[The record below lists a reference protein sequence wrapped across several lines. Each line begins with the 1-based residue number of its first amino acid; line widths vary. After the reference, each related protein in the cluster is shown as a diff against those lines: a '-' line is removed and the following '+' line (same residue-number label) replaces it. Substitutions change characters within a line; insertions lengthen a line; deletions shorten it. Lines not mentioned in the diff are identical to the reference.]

1 MSPSDLQP
9 TDLIDIDHLL
19 SDEEKQIRSVARE
32 WVQRRILPEVE
43 DWYEKGEFPAREL
56 AKEVGELGF
65 FLMQL
70 DTEWTLGLNSV
81 AYGLVELEIEA
92 GDSGLR
98 SFVSVQSSLCG
109 HAIHAFGSEEQKNEW
124 LPKMASGEAIACFGL
139 SEPDS
144 GSDPGSMRTSAKKDG
159 DDWILNGT
167 KMWITN
173 GSCSDIAIVWAQT
186 DDGVR
191 GFIVPTDSPGFTA
204 NDIHKKMSLRAS
216 VTSELVMDG
225 VRLPA
230 DAMLPEVKG
239 LRGPLSCLNE
249 ARYGIVWGVM
259 GAARTCLETAIEY
272 SKTREQFDKPI
283 GSFQLTQ
290 KKLTDMALEL
300 YKGTLLAY
308 HLGRLKDEK
317 GLDAGAG
324 ERREAEQHTR
334 GAEDRADLTRDPR
347 RERHH
352 ARVPDHAPHDEPRVR
367 DHLRRDRGG
376 PHPGDRG
383 AAHGAQGLH
392 VGSPTVGM
400 SQGIATSDGL
410 RGWSRDE
417 PSDGSH

>member
-144 GSDPGSMRTSAKKDG
+144 GSAT
-159 DDWILNGT
+159 
-167 KMWITN
+167 
-173 GSCSDIAIVWAQT
+173 
-186 DDGVR
+186 
-191 GFIVPTDSPGFTA
+191 
-204 NDIHKKMSLRAS
+204 RA
-216 VTSELVMDG
+216 
-225 VRLPA
+225 R
-230 DAMLPEVKG
+230 
-239 LRGPLSCLNE
+239 C
-249 ARYGIVWGVM
+249 AR
-259 GAARTCLETAIEY
+259 
-272 SKTREQFDKPI
+272 
-283 GSFQLTQ
+283 
-290 KKLTDMALEL
+290 
-300 YKGTLLAY
+300 
-308 HLGRLKDEK
+308 
-317 GLDAGAG
+317 
-324 ERREAEQHTR
+324 
-334 GAEDRADLTRDPR
+334 PR
-347 RERHH
+347 RRT
-352 ARVPDHAPHDEPRVR
+352 ATT
-367 DHLRRDRGG
+367 
-376 PHPGDRG
+376 
-383 AAHGAQGLH
+383 
-392 VGSPTVGM
+392 GS
-400 SQGIATSDGL
+400 
-410 RGWSRDE
+410 
-417 PSDGSH
+417 